1 MASSILCGAE
11 KYCQRGKIHCDLH
24 YNWEA
29 LALADVDL
37 ERFREVVYQEF
48 IKYSYLLIIV
58 QAKAIQKITRVLE

>member
-11 KYCQRGKIHCDLH
+11 KFCQKGKIHCDLH

-58 QAKAIQKITRVLE
+58 